1 MSGKRTYR
9 GWLAVM
15 CFLLILFIAPPLR
28 AQTNEVPSS
37 DSAAAVSADFVAAE
51 SEAPKPEPQPHL
63 DIFGFA
69 QLDMGYQFKQ
79 NDPNWF
85 DVARPTKLP
94 SFPDQFGVD
103 GRWFASVRQTRF
115 GVKGF
120 FPTDLGEVKTVFDF
134 DLFGVGADA
143 GQTTIRLRHAY
154 GELGQFGAGQ
164 TESPFMDLDV
174 FPNSLDYWGPSGM
187 LFFRNV
193 QLRWMPIQGDTRLT
207 VALERPGASADA
219 GVYADRV
226 ELQGVKGR
234 FPLPDLSAEYHYG
247 QKWGYFEVAGMLREI
262 KWDDTN
268 ADQFNLSGS
277 TTGWGIS
284 LSSNIK
290 MKQDVLRLQYV
301 YGHGIQ
307 NYFNDAPV
315 DIGVKN
321 QFSNPVTPVTGE
333 ALPITGVVVFL
344 DHTWNSKF
352 TSAVGYSGVF
362 IKNSNGQA
370 PDAFKN
376 GHYALG
382 NLLYAPVPNVMM
394 GGELQWIRR
403 ENFSDGFKVDDYR
416 VQITFKYNFSA
427 SIGGK

>member
-1 MSGKRTYR
+1 MKDKRTFQI
-9 GWLAVM
+9 WSAVM
-15 CFLLILFIAPPLR
+15 CLLLIVFVAPSLR
-28 AQTNEVPSS
+28 AQASEAPAS
-37 DSAAAVSADFVAAE
+37 DSAAAVSTDLVVAE
-51 SEAPKPEPQPHL
+51 SETEKAEPRL

-69 QLDMGYQFKQ
+69 QLDMGFQFKQ
-79 NDPNWF
+79 NNPDWY
-85 DVARPTKLP
+85 DVLRPTKLP
-94 SFPDQFGVD
+94 SFANEFGED
-103 GRWFASVRQTRF
+103 GRWFAGVRQTRF

-134 DLFGVGADA
+134 DLFGVGGDA

-193 QLRWMPIQGDTRLT
+193 QFRWMPIQGDSRLT
-207 VALERPGASADA
+207 IALEKPGASADA
-219 GVYADRV
+219 GVYSDRV
-226 ELQGVKGR
+226 ELEGVKAR

-247 QKWGYFEVAGMLREI
+247 QDWGYFEAAGMLRKI

-268 ADQFNLSGS
+268 ADQYDLSGS
-277 TTGWGIS
+277 ATGWGIS

-290 MKQDVLRLQYV
+290 VQKDVIRLQYV
-301 YGHGIQ
+301 YGEGIQ

-315 DIGVKN
+315 DIGIKN
-321 QFSNPVTPVTGE
+321 NFSNPVTPILGE
-333 ALPITGVVVFL
+333 VLPITGLVLFL
-344 DHTWNSKF
+344 DHTWNDKF
-352 TSAVGYSGVF
+352 TSSVGYSGVF
-362 IKNSNGQA
+362 IDNTDGQA
-370 PDAFKN
+370 PSAFKN

-382 NLLYAPVPNVMM
+382 NVLYYPAPNVMM
-394 GGELQWIRR
+394 GGEFQWIRR
-403 ENFSDGFKVDDYR
+403 ENFSDGFSADDYR
-416 VQITFKYNFSA
+416 IQITFKYNFSA